1 MIVKGIALTALVAST
16 PLALFATQDPL
27 RAEAKQALQQEAEK
41 NNAETRRLAAELK
54 RQKLD
59 VQRARNELR
68 AAQKDLVTLRSQLNA
83 ALDRLDG
90 TFAPQRERNCAP
102 SRSRMLMSH
111 YQWMRD
117 QGHKQRADGVL
128 AKVVK
133 QVGDDAGRLN
143 STAWGLMTNK
153 DTAGKFDDVAL
164 ALTKR
169 MAEVT
174 ATDKRRRGRV
184 DYNHL
189 DTAALANFL
198 NGKVETAIKLQS
210 EAIAK
215 GGRSDDFRRRL
226 RTYQAAQLALTKA
239 SKGVALPAATM
250 VASANEDEDEE

>member
-1 MIVKGIALTALVAST
+1 MIIKGIALTALVAST

-27 RAEAKQALQQEAEK
+27 QAESKQAVEQKAEK

-54 RQKLD
+54 RQKLS
-59 VQRARNELR
+59 VQRARTELQ
-68 AAQKDLVTLRSQLNA
+68 AAQKDLGTIRRQLGA

-90 TFAPQRERNCAP
+90 TFEPKRERNCSP

-133 QVGDDAGRLN
+133 QVGDDTGRLN

-153 DTAGKFDDVAL
+153 DTAGKFDEVAL
-164 ALTKR
+164 ALTQR
-169 MAEVT
+169 LAQVRT
-174 ATDKRRRGRV
+174 ADKRRRGRV

-198 NGKVETAIKLQS
+198 NGKVETAIKLQAD
-210 EAIAK
+210 AIAK
-215 GGRSDDFRRRL
+215 GGKSDDFRRRL
-226 RTYQAAQLALTKA
+226 RTYQAAQVALVKA
-239 SKGVALPAATM
+239 SRGLMLPAATM
-250 VASANEDEDEE
+250 VASNEEEEE